1 MNNNATINSN
11 KIKDESQTNKNG
23 IKNLKADNLQKTIH
37 KYLLENK
44 YMTILPS
51 SLNERKN
58 ISDMKN
64 IKYIKKENT
73 TGLNS
78 LNKPREINNTNNNK
92 RQLRSVNSCYAKKIN
107 KNIFNSFQVDNILNT
122 ISNNHNQR
130 NKLNYN
136 SSQENNTLKN
146 SYSLKKLKHQYI

>member
-1 MNNNATINSN
+1 MNNNTTINSN

-51 SLNERKN
+51 SPNERKN

-64 IKYIKKENT
+64 IKYIKKKNT

-78 LNKPREINNTNNNK
+78 LN
-92 RQLRSVNSCYAKKIN
+92 AKIPK
-107 KNIFNSFQVDNILNT
+107 FFQ
-122 ISNNHNQR
+122 
-130 NKLNYN
+130 
-136 SSQENNTLKN
+136 
-146 SYSLKKLKHQYI
+146 